1 MKAALYARVSTQS
14 QNVDMQLTELRQ
26 AALQRGWT
34 TLEHVDQ
41 GESGKKTSRPALDR
55 MLKDARAGKFQ
66 VLVLWKLD
74 RLGRTASHVLWLL
87 EQLQELGITFIALR
101 DAWAD
106 TTTPAGK
113 LLTTMIVGFAEMER
127 SLIRERSLAGIAQ
140 AQAKGI
146 HCGRPRKDLTND
158 QIATARLM
166 LNAGWGARRVAQTL
180 GCTRST
186 LQRQVAQKPP
196 PSEAP

>member
-34 TLEHVDQ
+34 TLEYVDQ

-166 LNAGWGARRVAQTL
+166 FNTGWGARRIAQTL